1 MFLITTE
8 ENMEIVYTKATKI
21 IIRPDGIIESHPKE
35 DWNEPDSVETARETA
50 LKLQE
55 IANSGT
61 YAHISFPPNLY
72 IKKEI
77 VQAYLEVDINH
88 IAEAVVVKSFGARL
102 LGKLALQIKK
112 PTTPSKMFG
121 TKEEAEVWLLEQL
134 EKAKAAL

>member
-21 IIRPDGIIESHPKE
+21 IIRPDGIIESHSRE
-35 DWNEPDSVETARETA
+35 GWNEPDSVETARETA

-55 IANSGT
+55 IASSGI
-61 YAHISFPPNLY
+61 YAHMSFPPNLY

-77 VQAYLEVDINH
+77 IQAFLEVEIGH

-112 PTTPSKMFG
+112 PATPSKMFG
-121 TKEEAEVWLLEQL
+121 TKEEAEIWLLEEL
-134 EKAKAAL
+134 EKVKADL